1 MIHCLA
7 LLYET
12 EGLTSLYSLI
22 LVYLFGVIMVSM
34 LLLP

>member
-12 EGLTSLYSLI
+12 YGLTSLYSLV
-22 LVYLFGVIMVSM
+22 LVYLLGY
-34 LLLP
+34 PG